1 MKTNFRP
8 WITKG
13 ILTSVRK
20 KYKIHSKF
28 LKAKDQTRKEAL
40 NLLTNTT
47 KKSKENYYKQ
57 YFKDNKNNL
66 IKVWKGIKNIIL
78 IKITNKPHLNCLKIG
93 EEYLTES
100 EKMAKHFNKYFGTI
114 AKNLGKR
121 IPKSKKK
128 FPDYLKNQNLT
139 SFFRAR

>member
-47 KKSKENYYKQ
+47 KNKENYYKQ

-66 IKVWKGIKNIIL
+66 IKVWKGIK
-78 IKITNKPHLNCLKIG
+78 
-93 EEYLTES
+93 
-100 EKMAKHFNKYFGTI
+100 
-114 AKNLGKR
+114 
-121 IPKSKKK
+121 
-128 FPDYLKNQNLT
+128 
-139 SFFRAR
+139 